1 MQVLTS
7 IWEFFANNIL
17 KNAPHMIG
25 FIVLLGYLLKG
36 EKWYTTLGGTLKA
49 VIGMLI
55 LNVGSGGLVSNFRPI
70 LVGLKDRFNLNATV
84 IDPYFGQNAVTD
96 GVMEVFGKAFDSVMI
111 LLLIAFI
118 VNILLVRFNKYTKCR
133 TLFTTGH
140 VQVQQASTAYW
151 LIMFAMPAL
160 LKNDTLMLV
169 VMAVVLGAYWAV
181 GSNLTVKPM
190 QELTDGAGFAIAHQ
204 QMFGIRLGYWAADKF
219 FGKDGGKK
227 KDKEIKKVGDM
238 ELPGFFQIFNENM
251 VCTAILMTV
260 FFGIIMSI
268 IGKDFFISAGNLKE
282 TDSFLMFVFDKC
294 LNFAVYLAILQL
306 GVRTFVSELTVSF
319 QGISEKLLPS
329 SIPGVDCAVCY
340 GFGDANA
347 VTFGFLAGLAG
358 QLVAIVALILM
369 KSPVLIICGFVPVFF
384 DNATIGLV
392 ANEKGG
398 LKACL
403 VIPFI
408 SGLIQVFG
416 SALIAGWV
424 GMAAYGGYLGMFD
437 WATVW
442 PIMTVVMKYLSW
454 AGVIICVAALLVLP
468 QIEYLKDKK
477 GYFLI
482 TEDYEAYKEYKQSK

>member
-49 VIGMLI
+49 IIGMLI

-151 LIMFAMPAL
+151 LIMVAMPAL

-268 IGKDFFISAGNLKE
+268 IGKDFFIGAGNLKE

-442 PIMTVVMKYLSW
+442 PIMTVAMKYLSW

>member
-1 MQVLTS
+1 M
-7 IWEFFANNIL
+7 
-17 KNAPHMIG
+17 
-25 FIVLLGYLLKG
+25 
-36 EKWYTTLGGTLKA
+36 
-49 VIGMLI
+49 
-55 LNVGSGGLVSNFRPI
+55 
-70 LVGLKDRFNLNATV
+70 
-84 IDPYFGQNAVTD
+84 
-96 GVMEVFGKAFDSVMI
+96 
-111 LLLIAFI
+111 
-118 VNILLVRFNKYTKCR
+118 
-133 TLFTTGH
+133 
-140 VQVQQASTAYW
+140 
-151 LIMFAMPAL
+151 
-160 LKNDTLMLV
+160 
-169 VMAVVLGAYWAV
+169 
-181 GSNLTVKPM
+181 
-190 QELTDGAGFAIAHQ
+190 
-204 QMFGIRLGYWAADKF
+204 
-219 FGKDGGKK
+219 
-227 KDKEIKKVGDM
+227 
-238 ELPGFFQIFNENM
+238 
-251 VCTAILMTV
+251 
-260 FFGIIMSI
+260 
-268 IGKDFFISAGNLKE
+268 
-282 TDSFLMFVFDKC
+282 
-294 LNFAVYLAILQL
+294 
-306 GVRTFVSELTVSF
+306 
-319 QGISEKLLPS
+319 
-329 SIPGVDCAVCY
+329 CY

-442 PIMTVVMKYLSW
+442 PIMTVLMKYLSW